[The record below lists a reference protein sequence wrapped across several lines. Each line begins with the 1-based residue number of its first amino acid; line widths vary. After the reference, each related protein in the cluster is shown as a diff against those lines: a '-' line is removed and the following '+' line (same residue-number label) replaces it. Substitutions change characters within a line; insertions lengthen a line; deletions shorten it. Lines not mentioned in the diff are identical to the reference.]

1 MGSCRRGDPRGDV
14 PPHDVTPAD
23 VIATEALTK
32 FYGRHRGIED
42 VTFQVERG
50 EVFGFLGPNGAGKT
64 TAMRTLLDFLRPT
77 RGRASLFGLDS
88 REASVEIRRRV
99 GYLPGELA
107 LYGHM
112 TAEDHLRYLGNLR
125 GRADRPAI
133 RHLAQRLD
141 CELSR
146 RIEDLSRGNKQ
157 KVGVIQAFM
166 HRPDLLILDEPTAG
180 LDPLL
185 QHEVHGLI
193 AEARSDG
200 RTVFLSSHILP
211 EVEALCDRV
220 GIIRRGRLAAV
231 ERVDALKQRALR
243 RLEIHF
249 ADPVPEGE
257 FRALSGVRDVVSRDG
272 VVRCTVTGS
281 LDAVIK
287 AAAAHTVVNV
297 VSHEPSL
304 EEIFLEYYGEGD
316 AP

>member
-1 MGSCRRGDPRGDV
+1 
-14 PPHDVTPAD
+14 VTPPD

-42 VTFQVERG
+42 VTFQVEPG

-64 TAMRTLLDFLRPT
+64 TTMRTLLDFLRPT
-77 RGRASLFGLDS
+77 RGRAALFGLDS

-107 LYGHM
+107 LYEHM

-125 GRADRPAI
+125 GGADRPAI
-133 RHLAQRLD
+133 RHLAERLD
-141 CELSR
+141 CELGR

-193 AEARSDG
+193 ADARSDG

-220 GIIRRGRLAAV
+220 GIIRQGRLAAV
-231 ERVDALKQRALR
+231 ERIDALKQRALR

-249 ADPVPEGE
+249 ADPVPEVE

-304 EEIFLEYYGEGD
+304 EEIFLEYYGDGD